1 MKHSNQPAVIP
12 CSPEGMDNMLKILAC
27 GHQGMFLSI
36 PPDLSQF
43 KDCHPDLHE
52 AILRNCSVYIKL
64 VDANQNKIT

>member
-1 MKHSNQPAVIP
+1 MKSDNEITGIP
-12 CSPEGMDNMLKILAC
+12 LDESITDKLDYMKLLSC

-52 AILRNCSVYIKL
+52 AIFKNCNVHIKL
-64 VDANQNKIT
+64 DNTQQN